1 MQLIAKFA
9 MRSPLHAIGISM
21 VAASIPLFGWVSA
34 AIVALVV
41 MSQGLKSGGIVFL
54 WTLIPFGM
62 ALYYSGD
69 PTSIYLMLAV
79 AALGASLRSKLAWE
93 HVLVFA
99 LLLSFLGAY
108 VYQSMAT
115 DILRH
120 LVTIYLQLLSGIEG
134 VGAIGES
141 EAMEMLLAGYALVL
155 YLAMIALLSLARW
168 CQSRLYNPSGFRNEF
183 HSLRFPAQI
192 SLVVVLMV
200 FVCLIFKDKLGV
212 WIPLLGAPLLIAG
225 LGFVHWI
232 FAKTETSVYWLVGF
246 YAMLLVFFQIFYP
259 MLTSLAILD
268 SFLNLRGRYKFD
280 QKE

>member
-1 MQLIAKFA
+1 MQ
-9 MRSPLHAIGISM
+9 R
-21 VAASIPLFGWVSA
+21 
-34 AIVALVV
+34 
-41 MSQGLKSGGIVFL
+41 
-54 WTLIPFGM
+54 
-62 ALYYSGD
+62 
-69 PTSIYLMLAV
+69 
-79 AALGASLRSKLAWE
+79 
-93 HVLVFA
+93 
-99 LLLSFLGAY
+99 
-108 VYQSMAT
+108 
-115 DILRH
+115 
-120 LVTIYLQLLSGIEG
+120 LLSGIEG
-134 VGAIGES
+134 LGSISES
-141 EAMEMLLAGYALVL
+141 EAMEMLLSGYALVL

-168 CQSRLYNPSGFRNEF
+168 CQSSLYNPSGFRNEF

-200 FVCLIFKDKLGV
+200 FVCLIFKDRLGV

-232 FAKTETSVYWLVGF
+232 FAKTETSVYWVVGF